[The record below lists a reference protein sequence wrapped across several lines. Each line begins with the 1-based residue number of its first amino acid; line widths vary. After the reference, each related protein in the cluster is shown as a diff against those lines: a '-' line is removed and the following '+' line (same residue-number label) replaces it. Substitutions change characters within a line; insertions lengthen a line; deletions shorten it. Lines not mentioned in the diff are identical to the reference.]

1 MGKSD
6 LKVVFGLPWRKRPA
20 TLLALSAKLEFAV
33 RLADLLRLL
42 FLAAIWGASFLFM
55 RIIAPVL
62 GSMPTAFF
70 RASLGALGLLAILL
84 LMRVHW
90 DFRGKL
96 KQCLILGIFSAGLP
110 AAMYSLA
117 ALVLPAGYSAIF
129 NATTPMVGVLIGML
143 FFAEALTLSKAAGV
157 ALGLLGVAILSRTGP
172 VEFDRELLFG
182 AAACLVATTC
192 YGFAGFLTRRW
203 IAEQGGL
210 DNRLTAFA
218 SLCGASLFLLPVFG
232 GALLMQPP
240 ADWGGLDV
248 WLSLAGLGL
257 GCTAFAYV
265 LYFRLLNDIGP
276 IKASTT
282 TFLIPPFG
290 VLWGWLLLDEP
301 LSWAYLY
308 GGVLI
313 AIALWLVVRPTAT
326 LAPVKAG

>member
-1 MGKSD
+1 M
-6 LKVVFGLPWRKRPA
+6 RI
-20 TLLALSAKLEFAV
+20 
-33 RLADLLRLL
+33 ADLLRLL
-42 FLAAIWGASFLFM
+42 LLAAIWGASFLFM

-84 LMRVHW
+84 IMRVRW

-96 KQCLILGIFSAGLP
+96 KQCLILGVINAGLP
-110 AAMYSLA
+110 SAMYCLA

-129 NATTPMVGVLIGML
+129 NATTPMMGVLIGML
-143 FFAEALTLSKAAGV
+143 FFSEAMTTSKAAGV
-157 ALGLLGVAILSRTGP
+157 ALGLFGVAVLTRTGP
-172 VEFDRELLFG
+172 VSVDLELLLG
-182 AAACLVATTC
+182 AAACLLATTC

-203 IAEQGGL
+203 IGQQGGL
-210 DNRLTAFA
+210 DNRLTAFS
-218 SLCGASLFLLPVFG
+218 SLCGASLFLLPLFA
-232 GALLMQPP
+232 GALVVQPP
-240 ADWGGLDV
+240 VSWGGLDV

-257 GCTAFAYV
+257 MCTAFAYV
-265 LYFRLLNDIGP
+265 LYFRLLADIGP

-290 VLWGWLLLDEP
+290 VLWGVLLLDEP

-313 AIALWLVVRPTAT
+313 AVALWLVVRPTTPAVEAQAAT
-326 LAPVKAG
+326 

>member
-1 MGKSD
+1 M
-6 LKVVFGLPWRKRPA
+6 
-20 TLLALSAKLEFAV
+20 

-42 FLAAIWGASFLFM
+42 LLAAIWGASFLFM
-55 RIIAPVL
+55 RIVAPVL

-70 RASLGALGLLAILL
+70 RASFGMLGLLAILL
-84 LMRVHW
+84 LMRVDW

-96 KQCLILGIFSAGLP
+96 KACLVLGLINAGLP
-110 AAMYSLA
+110 SAMYCLA
-117 ALVLPAGYSAIF
+117 ALVLPAGYSAIL
-129 NATTPMVGVLIGML
+129 NASTPMMGVLIGML

-157 ALGLLGVAILSRTGP
+157 ALGLFGVGVLTRTGP
-172 VEFDRELLFG
+172 VQFDLSLLLG

-203 IAEQGGL
+203 IGQQGGL

-218 SLCGASLFLLPVFG
+218 SLCGASLFLLPLFG
-232 GALLMQPP
+232 GALLLQPP
-240 ADWGGLDV
+240 ASWGGAEV

-257 GCTAFAYV
+257 VCTAYAYV
-265 LYFRLLNDIGP
+265 LYFRLLSDIGP

-290 VLWGWLLLDEP
+290 VLWGALLLDEP

-313 AIALWLVVRPTAT
+313 AVALWLVVRPTPPGKSLQT
-326 LAPVKAG
+326 KAEGA

>member
-1 MGKSD
+1 MPGNTARPRID
-6 LKVVFGLPWRKRPA
+6 LECL
-20 TLLALSAKLEFAV
+20 V

-42 FLAAIWGASFLFM
+42 VLAAIWGASFLFM

-84 LMRVHW
+84 IMRVPW

-96 KQCLILGIFSAGLP
+96 KQCLALGVLSAGLP
-110 AAMYSLA
+110 SAMYSLA

-129 NATTPMVGVLIGML
+129 NATTPMLGVLIGML
-143 FFAEALTLSKAAGV
+143 FFAEALTPSKAAGV
-157 ALGLLGVAILSRTGP
+157 ALGLFGVAVLTRTGP
-172 VEFDRELLFG
+172 VAFDQELLLG
-182 AAACLVATTC
+182 AAACLIATTC

-203 IAEQGGL
+203 IGQQGGL
-210 DNRLTAFA
+210 DNRLTAFS
-218 SLCGASLFLLPVFG
+218 SLCGASLFLLPLFAGSLIV
-232 GALLMQPP
+232 QPP
-240 ADWGGLDV
+240 ASWGGLQV

-257 GCTAFAYV
+257 ICTAFAYV
-265 LYFRLLNDIGP
+265 LYFRLLTDIGP

-290 VLWGWLLLDEP
+290 VLWGALFLDEP

-313 AIALWLVVRPTAT
+313 AIALWLVVRPGT
-326 LAPVKAG
+326 PVKAADGAIQLPARLDRRQ

>member
-1 MGKSD
+1 
-6 LKVVFGLPWRKRPA
+6 
-20 TLLALSAKLEFAV
+20 
-33 RLADLLRLL
+33 
-42 FLAAIWGASFLFM
+42 
-55 RIIAPVL
+55 
-62 GSMPTAFF
+62 
-70 RASLGALGLLAILL
+70 
-84 LMRVHW
+84 
-90 DFRGKL
+90 
-96 KQCLILGIFSAGLP
+96 
-110 AAMYSLA
+110 
-117 ALVLPAGYSAIF
+117 
-129 NATTPMVGVLIGML
+129 MVGVLIGML

-157 ALGLLGVAILSRTGP
+157 ALGLFGVGVLTRTGP
-172 VEFDRELLFG
+172 VEVDLELLLG

-203 IAEQGGL
+203 IGQQGGL

-218 SLCGASLFLLPVFG
+218 SLCGASLFLLPWFG
-232 GALLMQPP
+232 GALVVQPP
-240 ADWGGLDV
+240 SSWGGADV

-265 LYFRLLNDIGP
+265 LYFRLLSDIGP

-313 AIALWLVVRPTAT
+313 AVALWLVVRPSAI
-326 LAPVKAG
+326 KA

>member
-1 MGKSD
+1 M
-6 LKVVFGLPWRKRPA
+6 RI
-20 TLLALSAKLEFAV
+20 
-33 RLADLLRLL
+33 ADLLRLL
-42 FLAAIWGASFLFM
+42 LLAAIWGASFLFM

-84 LMRVHW
+84 IMRVRW

-96 KQCLILGIFSAGLP
+96 KQCLILGVINAGLP
-110 AAMYSLA
+110 SAMYCLA

-129 NATTPMVGVLIGML
+129 NATTPMMGVLIGML
-143 FFAEALTLSKAAGV
+143 FFSEAMTTSKAAGV
-157 ALGLLGVAILSRTGP
+157 ALGLFGVAVLTRTGP
-172 VEFDRELLFG
+172 VSVDLELLLG
-182 AAACLVATTC
+182 AAACLLATTC

-203 IAEQGGL
+203 IGQQGGL
-210 DNRLTAFA
+210 DNRLTAFS
-218 SLCGASLFLLPVFG
+218 SLCGASLFLLPLFA
-232 GALLMQPP
+232 GALVVQPP
-240 ADWGGLDV
+240 VSWGGLDV

-257 GCTAFAYV
+257 MCTAFAYV
-265 LYFRLLNDIGP
+265 LYFRLLADIGP

-290 VLWGWLLLDEP
+290 VLWGALLLDEP

-313 AIALWLVVRPTAT
+313 AVALWLVVRPTTPAVEARAAT
-326 LAPVKAG
+326 

>member
-1 MGKSD
+1 M
-6 LKVVFGLPWRKRPA
+6 
-20 TLLALSAKLEFAV
+20 

-42 FLAAIWGASFLFM
+42 LLAAIWGASFLFM
-55 RIIAPVL
+55 RIVAPVL

-70 RASLGALGLLAILL
+70 RASFGMLGLLAILL
-84 LMRVHW
+84 LMRVNW

-96 KQCLILGIFSAGLP
+96 KHCLVLGLINAGLP
-110 AAMYSLA
+110 SAMYCLA
-117 ALVLPAGYSAIF
+117 ALVLPAGYSAIL
-129 NATTPMVGVLIGML
+129 NATTPMMGVLIGML

-157 ALGLLGVAILSRTGP
+157 AIGLFGVVVLTRTGP
-172 VEFDRELLFG
+172 VQFDLSLLLG

-203 IAEQGGL
+203 IGQQGGL

-218 SLCGASLFLLPVFG
+218 SLCGASLFLLPLFG
-232 GALLMQPP
+232 GSLIVQPP
-240 ADWGGLDV
+240 ASWGGAKV
-248 WLSLAGLGL
+248 WLSLTGLGL
-257 GCTAFAYV
+257 VCTAYAYV
-265 LYFRLLNDIGP
+265 LYFRLLSDIGP

-290 VLWGWLLLDEP
+290 VLWGALLLDEP

-313 AIALWLVVRPTAT
+313 ALALWLVVRPTTPSKVLQTNAEE
-326 LAPVKAG
+326 A

>member
-1 MGKSD
+1 M
-6 LKVVFGLPWRKRPA
+6 
-20 TLLALSAKLEFAV
+20 

-42 FLAAIWGASFLFM
+42 LLAAIWGASFLFM
-55 RIIAPVL
+55 RIVAPVL

-70 RASLGALGLLAILL
+70 RASFGMLGLLAILL
-84 LMRVHW
+84 LMRVSW

-96 KQCLILGIFSAGLP
+96 KHCLVLGVINAGLP
-110 AAMYSLA
+110 SAMYSMA
-117 ALVLPAGYSAIF
+117 ALVLPAGYSSIL
-129 NATTPMVGVLIGML
+129 NATTPMMGVLIGML

-157 ALGLLGVAILSRTGP
+157 AIGLFGVAVLTRTGP
-172 VEFDRELLFG
+172 VEFDLDLLLG

-203 IAEQGGL
+203 IGQQGGL

-218 SLCGASLFLLPVFG
+218 SLCGASLFLLPLFA
-232 GALLMQPP
+232 GALALQPP
-240 ADWGGLDV
+240 ASWGGLDV
-248 WLSLAGLGL
+248 WLSLASLGL
-257 GCTAFAYV
+257 ICTAFAYV
-265 LYFRLLNDIGP
+265 LYFRLLSDIGP

-313 AIALWLVVRPTAT
+313 MIALWLVVRPSA
-326 LAPVKAG
+326 AKA